1 MIIKLIIVVVLYFI
15 TSYLMKF
22 LKLNSIHRKIV
33 LYFDYAFIYRPTL
46 FFTVW
51 VMICLGMYT
60 AYLSNHQIPQWMFE
74 FDFKTCLLFV
84 SMTCIMGTIFIK
96 ENQEIL
102 NQYEYLDKNIV
113 QLLSKISL
121 FMGLVLLLL
130 INIYNFL
137 LGVALYVFWQF
148 SYNRKIKNNLLIKC
162 LSNTVIG
169 ILLLF
174 SGFFVVVSRGNYFSL
189 NLISISYVSW
199 LILFLFSI
207 CYLTVFLFIEVS
219 ESGEDT
225 FSDRRIV
232 FLISTVL
239 LILILMISIYIDEPL
254 LSVCALVST
263 PFYLYA
269 LLRNMDKDMIRAIK
283 YPVFIFN
290 FFTATIFPYLGIAV
304 IIVFYLS
311 KYYYWHRFDTHYPTF
326 LIDND

>member
-1 MIIKLIIVVVLYFI
+1 
-15 TSYLMKF
+15 MKF
-22 LKLNSIHRKIV
+22 LKLNSIHKRIV
-33 LYFDYAFIYRPTL
+33 LYFDYVFIYRPTL

-74 FDFKTCLLFV
+74 FDFKTCLLFI
-84 SMTCIMGTIFIK
+84 SMSCIMGTIFIK
-96 ENQEIL
+96 ENQEVL
-102 NQYEYLDKNIV
+102 DQYEYLDKNIV

-121 FMGLVLLLL
+121 FVGLILLLF

-137 LGVALYVFWQF
+137 LGVALYFFWYF
-148 SYNRKIKNNLLIKC
+148 SWNQKTKSNVLAKC
-162 LSNTVIG
+162 LLNIVIG
-169 ILLLF
+169 MFLLF
-174 SGFFVVVSRGNYFSL
+174 SGFFVVISKGNYFSL
-189 NLISISYVSW
+189 DLMPISYVPW
-199 LILFLFSI
+199 LMLFLFSL

-219 ESGEDT
+219 ETDKNV
-225 FSDRRIV
+225 FNDRRIM

-239 LILILMISIYIDEPL
+239 LIFVLMISLAINEPL
-254 LSVCALVST
+254 LSVCTLVSI

-290 FFTATIFPYLGIAV
+290 FFTATIFPYLGVAV
-304 IIVFYLS
+304 IIVFYFS